1 MNDQPDCLASG
12 LAALNITATPTQ
24 QAQLHQFLFLLQ
36 KWNRVYNL
44 TAISEPEQAIPLH
57 LLDSLAVLP
66 YLSGGRILDVGTG
79 AGLPGIP
86 LAIIETG
93 LQFVLLDSNS
103 KKTRF
108 VQQAVLELGL
118 KNIDVVTSRI
128 ENYQPQQGFD
138 SILARA
144 WADLGTIWRDTRGF
158 LLCEGQVLAL
168 KGQCPTQEMEQLE
181 RCQSRIHRLEIP
193 GLKAE
198 RHLIQITND

>member
-1 MNDQPDCLASG
+1 MNDRPDPLTTG
-12 LAALNITATPTQ
+12 LAALNITATPQQQTQ
-24 QAQLHQFLFLLQ
+24 LRQFLFLLR

-66 YLSGGRILDVGTG
+66 YLSGNRILDVGTG

-86 LAIIETG
+86 LAIIAIG
-93 LQFVLLDSNS
+93 VRFVLLDSNA

-118 KNIDVVTSRI
+118 TNVEVVTSRI
-128 ENYQPQQGFD
+128 ENYRPQQGFD

-144 WADLGTIWRDTRGF
+144 WADLETIWRETRV
-158 LLCEGQVLAL
+158 LLASEGQVLAL
-168 KGQCPTQEMEQLE
+168 KGQCPTRELDELE
-181 RCQSRIHRLEIP
+181 TCQYRIHSLEIP
-193 GLKAE
+193 RLQAE